1 MKIFGFEITR
11 PQDETTNGN
20 AVSFVE
26 PQNDDGAITVSSNSL
41 GGFYSTILDME
52 GAAKS
57 ESELIQGR

>member
-11 PQDETTNGN
+11 PQDETNDN
-20 AVSFVE
+20 VVSFVE

-57 ESELIQGR
+57 